1 MSELIVNRVAESAL
15 VTINLEDFLPTQQPV
30 VFDLIDF
37 LYKGLIVREKEFR
50 EALKETNWEIYRNQ
64 TVLVTCTADAI
75 IPFWA
80 YMLAASALAQVTNQ
94 VYLETETEW
103 KNRLLLEKIRAIDP
117 GVFADKRIVVKGCG
131 ETPIPE
137 DAYFEITKKLQPVVK
152 SIMYG
157 EPCSTVPV
165 YKKK

>member
-15 VTINLEDFLPTQQPV
+15 VTINLEDFLPEEQPV
-30 VFDLIDF
+30 TFDLIDF
-37 LYKGLIVREKEFR
+37 LFKGLIVREKEYR
-50 EALKETNWEIYRNQ
+50 EALKETNWEMYRNR

-80 YMLAASALAQVTNQ
+80 YMLAASALVQVTNQ
-94 VYLETETEW
+94 VYLETETNW
-103 KNRLLLEKIRAIDP
+103 KNRMLLEKIRSIDATL
-117 GVFADKRIVVKGCG
+117 FTDKRIVIKGCG

-137 DAYFEITKKLQPVVK
+137 VAYFEITKKLQPVVK

>member
-15 VTINLEDFLPTQQPV
+15 VTINLEDFLPKEQPV
-30 VFDLIDF
+30 TFDLIDF
-37 LYKGLIVREKEFR
+37 LYKGLIVREKEYR
-50 EALKETNWEIYRNQ
+50 EALKETNWEVYRNR

-103 KNRLLLEKIRAIDP
+103 KNRMLLEKIRSIEATS
-117 GVFADKRIVVKGCG
+117 FTDKRIVIKGCG
-131 ETPIPE
+131 ETPIPAV
-137 DAYFEITKKLQPVVK
+137 AYFEITKKLQPVVK